1 MIKITYAGVYTTATK
16 VASRFEDID
25 IDISVDEIGEFIH
38 CAESIVNV
46 HMQHSFI
53 KSFDS
58 TKHGLIEDT
67 ASLLVVVMCLS
78 TQPTGQTGEIS
89 TSRSA
94 LMADLWWAQIKRNL
108 RLLSDTRVIEYLKGL

>member
-1 MIKITYAGVYTTATK
+1 
-16 VASRFEDID
+16 
-25 IDISVDEIGEFIH
+25 
-38 CAESIVNV
+38 
-46 HMQHSFI
+46 MQHSFI
-53 KSFDS
+53 KSFDA

-108 RLLSDTRVIEYLKGL
+108 RLLSDTRIIEYLKGL